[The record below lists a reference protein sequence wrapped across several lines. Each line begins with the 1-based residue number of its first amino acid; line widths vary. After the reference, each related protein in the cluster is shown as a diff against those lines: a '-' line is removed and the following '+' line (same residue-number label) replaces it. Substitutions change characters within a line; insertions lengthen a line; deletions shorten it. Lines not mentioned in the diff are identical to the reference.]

1 MLTPSLAG
9 LRLYDSGHDVEPTG
23 RHQSADVTAGSDA
36 AAVGRTTRI
45 GVGAPLQR
53 PVATA
58 STHAVRQ
65 RPVFTHPDVATRPG
79 SSSSSRPRT
88 ATPGAIRPTARR
100 SLDAEREASRQD
112 AGTEPSPPSTRT
124 ASLSRADSSPTGRPR
139 SSDARRQTRP
149 ATAAFVS
156 AAAGTAADGLATEPV
171 AAGVTA
177 VAGDE
182 GQRSYLSQ
190 WKRDLRREAPPALY
204 GSRRSAASC
213 RHVVV
218 PAAGRRRRLA
228 ALQARQT
235 AARIGHAPAESR
247 DPRAR

>member
-79 SSSSSRPRT
+79 SSSSRTRT
-88 ATPGAIRPTARR
+88 ATRGAILSTARR

-149 ATAAFVS
+149 ATAGFVS
-156 AAAGTAADGLATEPV
+156 AAAGTAAADGLATEPV
-171 AAGVTA
+171 AAGVAA

-218 PAAGRRRRLA
+218 PSAGRRRRLA